1 MAGMNE
7 TLEEQAYQRLLAA
20 IQTGELGPGT
30 RLVGIHLANQLQVSR
45 ITVANAL
52 KRLASEGYLESRPHR
67 GAIVVTLSED
77 DLREIFLIRHSL
89 EDIVLA
95 ETASNASPALI
106 DRLRDLDQAIR
117 VAIERNDSVAYRDHE
132 RAFHILLYS
141 AARMRLVGSTLMD
154 LWNRLEPYRN
164 RRHAEMDLER
174 DSAGDRVRII
184 DALERRD
191 GSVAALEMRRHVDR
205 GYERI
210 LVTLRAQPPAHPA
223 RPPDRRPRHEF
234 DTPEGSLLAAFS
246 GVSDS
251 RRAQGKIYRQERL
264 LALIALA
271 LVAGARSR
279 TQIAQWIAGLDPAVR
294 LALGLHPE
302 SSPSMPT
309 IHRAMQAGGIDTPF
323 RSWLLRHGYD
333 VATSLTLVE
342 LATATH
348 TQCQDTGWERF
359 ASLALHGTETASPEA
374 AQLASDLR
382 GVS

>member
-1 MAGMNE
+1 MTGIDE

-20 IQTGELGPGT
+20 IQTGELVPGT
-30 RLVGIHLANQLQVSR
+30 RLVGTHLARRLQVSR

-67 GAIVVTLSED
+67 GSIVATLNED
-77 DLREIFLIRHSL
+77 DLREIFLIRHAL

-95 ETASNASPALI
+95 ETASVATAALI
-106 DRLRDLDQAIR
+106 ARLRDLDQAIR
-117 VAIERNDSVAYRDHE
+117 TAIERNDSIAYRDQE

-141 AARMRLVGSTLMD
+141 AAQMRLVGSTLTD

-210 LVTLRAQPPAHPA
+210 LFTLRAQPPDHPA
-223 RPPDRRPRHEF
+223 RSPHRRARDTF
-234 DTPEGSLLAAFS
+234 DAPNGSLVAAF
-246 GVSDS
+246 GDVIDP
-251 RRAQGKIYRQERL
+251 RRSQGKLYRQERL

-279 TQIAQWIAGLDPAVR
+279 TQVAHWIAGLDPAVR
-294 LALGLHPE
+294 LALGSPPE

-309 IHRAMQAGGIDTPF
+309 VHRAMRSAGIETPF
-323 RSWLLRHGYD
+323 RNWLLGHGYD

-342 LATATH
+342 LAAAAR
-348 TQCQDTGWERF
+348 TQCQATGWERF
-359 ASLALHGTETASPEA
+359 ASLALHGTETTSPEA
-374 AQLASDLR
+374 RQLASDLQ